1 MVALDG
7 GPQTPPKTA
16 VEARAAALMHLDKQ
30 EVALRSFLAQHA
42 EDGHVFEARLRL
54 ARLLQIRGDVQGNL
68 KAVEEGRLLLDQLAV
83 GASPEQRTEVDF
95 AKLTLFMRTMR
106 GPTPESGER
115 LLDLTR
121 LFQKAHPNDRRI
133 GGLLAEVATLFEL
146 KPKTMRGLLMEAER
160 VTSDAQLRGRIADDL
175 KRLDLLGHPVA
186 LSFTTLDGKPFD
198 VVAYRGKVVWVL
210 FFARW
215 SQPSL
220 DALDTLKKSLAAFPP
235 DSVRVVALS
244 LDVKTEPLQAVLKE
258 KAVSWPVGCDAK
270 GWESPLIRA
279 FGINSLPTAWL
290 LDKKGVLRSLNVLES
305 TQAQTRQLLE
315 GR

>member
-1 MVALDG
+1 MVAMDA
-7 GPQTPPKTA
+7 GPQILSRTA
-16 VEARAAALMHLDKQ
+16 DEARAAAVMHLDKQ
-30 EVALRSFLAQHA
+30 ELALRGFLGQHA
-42 EDGHVFEARLRL
+42 EDRHAFEARLRL

-68 KAVEEGRLLLDQLAV
+68 KAVEEGRLLLEQLAV

-95 AKLTLFMRTMR
+95 AKLTLCMRTMR
-106 GPTPESGER
+106 GSTPESRER
-115 LLDLTR
+115 LLEMTR
-121 LFQKAHPNDRRI
+121 LFQKTHPSDRRI
-133 GGLLAEVATLFEL
+133 AATLAEVATLFGL
-146 KPKTMRGLLMEAER
+146 KPKTMRALLMESER
-160 VTSDAQLRGRIADDL
+160 LTSDPQLRGRVADDL

-198 VVAYRGKVVWVL
+198 VVSYRGKVVWVL

-220 DALDTLKKSLAAFPP
+220 DALDTLKNSLAAFPP

-244 LDVKTEPLQAVLKE
+244 LDVKTEALLAFLKE
-258 KAVSWPVGCDAK
+258 KAVNWPVGCDAK
-270 GWESPLIRA
+270 GWESPLIRS

-290 LDKKGVLRSLNVLES
+290 LDKQGVLRSLNVLES
-305 TQAQTRQLLE
+305 TQSQTRQLLE